1 MTADMISH
9 SQRSEEEQAP
19 NRSENI
25 TQVARRNC
33 SRIAARDC
41 VNQETW
47 PNGAWWKLPIVVM
60 RAFCKRKRGSN
71 VRRRFNFRG
80 AGDSG
85 ECQGKA
91 QHPPAA
97 LRSPIN
103 ASMRTNKV
111 TIVCKRLSVPR

>member
-1 MTADMISH
+1 MTKKSKAAVLPRNGLTADMISH

-47 PNGAWWKLPIVVM
+47 PNGAWWKLPIVVL
-60 RAFCKRKRGSN
+60 CHIK
-71 VRRRFNFRG
+71 
-80 AGDSG
+80 
-85 ECQGKA
+85 
-91 QHPPAA
+91 
-97 LRSPIN
+97 
-103 ASMRTNKV
+103 
-111 TIVCKRLSVPR
+111 LSSLQPVLIKFSFVFLKLFLENR

>member
-41 VNQETW
+41 VTQETW
-47 PNGAWWKLPIVVM
+47 PNGACWKLPIVVL
-60 RAFCKRKRGSN
+60 CH
-71 VRRRFNFRG
+71 V
-80 AGDSG
+80 
-85 ECQGKA
+85 E
-91 QHPPAA
+91 
-97 LRSPIN
+97 
-103 ASMRTNKV
+103 
-111 TIVCKRLSVPR
+111 LSSLQPVLIKCFVFLKLFLENR